1 MFIISFDTDIRVS
14 VIVLLVYNPS
24 NVIIKLNALKC
35 WIDT

>member
-24 NVIIKLNALKC
+24 NVIIKLIELKC